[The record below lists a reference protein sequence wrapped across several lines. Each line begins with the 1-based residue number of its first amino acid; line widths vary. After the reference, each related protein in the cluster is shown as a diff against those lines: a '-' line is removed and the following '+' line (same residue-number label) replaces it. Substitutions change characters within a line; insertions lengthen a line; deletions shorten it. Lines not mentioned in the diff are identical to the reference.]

1 MLGRTEN
8 RLRKSGNV
16 FSFSRDVW
24 LLSIIL
30 TEDHSSKMT
39 DVYEGSLIRLFRR
52 LEELLRQMAQAAKV
66 MGSDDL
72 EQKFEQSLA
81 KVRRDIVAAQSLYL

>member
-1 MLGRTEN
+1 MGTWKVIRRDLVRCSIIC
-8 RLRKSGNV
+8 RLRLGTKQ
-16 FSFSRDVW
+16 F
-24 LLSIIL
+24 
-30 TEDHSSKMT
+30 SKMT

-72 EQKFEQSLA
+72 EQKFEQSLS

>member
-1 MLGRTEN
+1 MGTWKVIRRDLVRRPFIRGLRLETN
-8 RLRKSGNV
+8 R
-16 FSFSRDVW
+16 F
-24 LLSIIL
+24 
-30 TEDHSSKMT
+30 SKMT

-72 EQKFEQSLA
+72 EQKFEQSLT